1 MKIRTLLILSSLA
14 ITISACGSGSGSGKD
29 SIAAPESMPALAP
42 ATANSIVLDSGR
54 KIVVPEGVDVLRSG
68 WTYRSFTAAEA
79 AEILSACGREEQ
91 RLLKEGKSPDLQ
103 KPLLWVCRQAAAG
116 AENFK
121 Q

>member
-14 ITISACGSGSGSGKD
+14 ITISACGSGSGSDKH
-29 SIAAPESMPALAP
+29 STAAPESAPALAP

-68 WTYRSFTAAEA
+68 WTYRSFTATEA

>member
-1 MKIRTLLILSSLA
+1 MKIRTLLLLSSLA
-14 ITISACGSGSGSGKD
+14 VTISACGGDKD
-29 SIAAPESMPALAP
+29 ITAAPESASSVEP

-68 WTYRSFTAAEA
+68 WTYRSFTATEA
-79 AEILSACGREEQ
+79 AEIVSACGREER

>member
-1 MKIRTLLILSSLA
+1 MKIRPLLLLSSLA
-14 ITISACGSGSGSGKD
+14 ITISACDTGNQITPASESTP
-29 SIAAPESMPALAP
+29 SIAP
-42 ATANSIVLDSGR
+42 ATATSIVLDSGR

-68 WTYRSFTAAEA
+68 WTYRSFTANEA
-79 AEILSACGREEQ
+79 AEILSACGREER

-116 AENFK
+116 ADNFK

>member
-1 MKIRTLLILSSLA
+1 MKIRPLLLLSSLA
-14 ITISACGSGSGSGKD
+14 ISISACDSGDQNAPASQSAP
-29 SIAAPESMPALAP
+29 SIAP

-68 WTYRSFTAAEA
+68 WTYSSFTATEA
-79 AEILSACGREEQ
+79 AEILSACGREER

>member
-14 ITISACGSGSGSGKD
+14 ITISACGSGSGKD
-29 SIAAPESMPALAP
+29 SIAAPESAPALAP

-79 AEILSACGREEQ
+79 AEILSACGREEH

>member
-1 MKIRTLLILSSLA
+1 MKLRTLLILSAAVTSLSGCDTGNDSVHARESTPSLA
-14 ITISACGSGSGSGKD
+14 
-29 SIAAPESMPALAP
+29 AATSH
-42 ATANSIVLDSGR
+42 SIVLDSGR
-54 KIVVPEGVDVLRSG
+54 VISIPEGVDVLRSG
-68 WTYRSFTAAEA
+68 WTYSNFTALEA
-79 AEILSACGREEQ
+79 AELHTACGREEQ

>member
-1 MKIRTLLILSSLA
+1 MKIRPLMLLSSLA
-14 ITISACGSGSGSGKD
+14 ISISACDTGKQ
-29 SIAAPESMPALAP
+29 STPAPESTPSIAP

-54 KIVVPEGVDVLRSG
+54 TIVVPEGVDVLRSG
-68 WTYRSFTAAEA
+68 WTYRSFTATEA
-79 AEILSACGREEQ
+79 AEILSACGREER
-91 RLLKEGKSPDLQ
+91 RLLKDGKSPDLQ